1 MKMLKMLKMLKQL
14 IEHLAWLVACCCSPV
29 GGKDQDQAPLF
40 PSLARRAGVWSID
53 GHQGAPFTEKVLPAV
68 ELSHAVRDT
77 ALVRFQ
83 KVIRLHLCCRMG
95 LLVRFPSSY
104 PHANMRRD

>member
-29 GGKDQDQAPLF
+29 GGKDQDQPLF
-40 PSLARRAGVWSID
+40 PSLALRAGVWSID

-95 LLVRFPSSY
+95 LLVRFPASY

>member
-40 PSLARRAGVWSID
+40 PSLALRTPRSNLARRAGVWSID

-83 KVIRLHLCCRMG
+83 KVIRLHLCG
-95 LLVRFPSSY
+95 
-104 PHANMRRD
+104 RRDFW